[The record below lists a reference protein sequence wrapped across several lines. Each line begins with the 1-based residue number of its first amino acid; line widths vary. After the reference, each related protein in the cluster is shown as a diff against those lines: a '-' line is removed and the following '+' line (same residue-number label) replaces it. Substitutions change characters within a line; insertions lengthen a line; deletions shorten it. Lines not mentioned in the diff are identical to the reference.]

1 MNSTATGAS
10 TGTGKERRGARRY
23 ALEREVAPHVD
34 PRWAEAMLIELRL
47 QGVGGAHVGEALGE
61 VDSHCAESGESA
73 QEAFGDPVAY
83 ARSLGLPP
91 SPGQGPAAI
100 VGSVLPTLVQ
110 LVGMLLTL
118 WSVPAL
124 VAAEAVQ
131 ITVGQALAAALMVAG
146 ILLLVWRPEPV
157 LRALVRRPVVGTVG
171 FGAVSA
177 ALVVPLLLLRG
188 DLVALPAA
196 VSCVVGVVLLV
207 AGVLVELA
215 RTRRPDD
222 TDPIVVP
229 LQDEGATERRRR
241 EGRRVRLLGVLLVP
255 AWTVVVGVL
264 LWWLT
269 S

>member
-1 MNSTATGAS
+1 MSTANTRQ
-10 TGTGKERRGARRY
+10 ERRDARRY
-23 ALEREVAPHVD
+23 AIERELAPHVD
-34 PRWAEAMLIELRL
+34 PQWAEAVLLELRI
-47 QGVGGAHVGEALGE
+47 QGVAGDQIGEVLGE
-61 VDSHCAESGESA
+61 VDSHCAESGEDA
-73 QEAFGDPVAY
+73 QEAFGDPVEY

-124 VAAEAVQ
+124 AEGAAVEV
-131 ITVGQALAAALMVAG
+131 TVGQALAAVAVVAAV
-146 ILLLVWRPEPV
+146 LLLVWRPEPA
-157 LRALVRRPVVGTVG
+157 LRALVRHPVLGTLG
-171 FGAVSA
+171 FGAASA
-177 ALVVPLLLLRG
+177 ALVVPLVLLRG
-188 DLVALPAA
+188 ALVTLPAA
-196 VSCVVGVVLLV
+196 LSCVVGVVLLV

-222 TDPIVVP
+222 ADPVVAP
-229 LQDEGATERRRR
+229 LQDEGVMARRLR

-264 LWWLT
+264 LWWLA

>member
-1 MNSTATGAS
+1 MRTTSTADDRR
-10 TGTGKERRGARRY
+10 ERRDARRY
-23 ALEREVAPHVD
+23 ALERELAPHVD
-34 PRWAEAMLIELRL
+34 PQWAEAVLLELRIE
-47 QGVGGAHVGEALGE
+47 GVSGDQIGEALGE

-100 VGSVLPTLVQ
+100 VGTVLPTLVQ

-124 VAAEAVQ
+124 RAGEGVE
-131 ITVGQALAAALMVAG
+131 ITVGQALAAAAVVAAV
-146 ILLLVWRPEPV
+146 LLLVRRPEPV
-157 LRALVRRPVVGTVG
+157 LRALVRRPVVGTVA

-188 DLVALPAA
+188 VLVTLPAGVTGVA
-196 VSCVVGVVLLV
+196 GVVLLV
-207 AGVLVELA
+207 VGVLVELA

-222 TDPIVVP
+222 TDPVVAP
-229 LQDEGATERRRR
+229 LQDEGSVERRRR
-241 EGRRVRLLGVLLVP
+241 EGRRVRVLGVLLVP
-255 AWTVVVGVL
+255 TWTLVVTVL
-264 LWWLT
+264 LWWLVP
-269 S
+269 